1 MWFMGIHVKVIII
14 KTRKTA
20 IIYSLK
26 IIFKTV
32 KICKKK
38 SEES

>member
-1 MWFMGIHVKVIII
+1 MWFMGIHVKVII

-32 KICKKK
+32 KISKKN

>member
-14 KTRKTA
+14 KTRKAA

-32 KICKKK
+32 KISKKN

>member
-1 MWFMGIHVKVIII
+1 MWFMGIHVKV

-32 KICKKK
+32 KISKKN